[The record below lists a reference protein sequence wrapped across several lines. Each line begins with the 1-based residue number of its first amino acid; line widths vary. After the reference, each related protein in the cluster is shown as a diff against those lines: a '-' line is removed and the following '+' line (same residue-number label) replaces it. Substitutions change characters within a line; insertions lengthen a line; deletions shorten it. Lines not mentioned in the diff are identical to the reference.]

1 MKIRTWQII
10 VTLICQILGVL
21 FHFTYEWSGE
31 NKFVAVF
38 SATNESTFEHL
49 KLTLFPMLLMAIIGY
64 FVIGKRSK
72 NYWFAEVI
80 GILFAIFFII
90 VFFYTY
96 TGVIG
101 RNFAPIDIATFFV
114 AVILGEYITYR
125 LLITTKFYDMEL
137 GAIVL
142 LGLLLFGFVLYT
154 YIPPQIALFED
165 PTNNY

>member
-1 MKIRTWQII
+1 M
-10 VTLICQILGVL
+10 
-21 FHFTYEWSGE
+21 
-31 NKFVAVF
+31 
-38 SATNESTFEHL
+38 
-49 KLTLFPMLLMAIIGY
+49 
-64 FVIGKRSK
+64 
-72 NYWFAEVI
+72 I

-114 AVILGEYITYR
+114 AVIFGEYITYR